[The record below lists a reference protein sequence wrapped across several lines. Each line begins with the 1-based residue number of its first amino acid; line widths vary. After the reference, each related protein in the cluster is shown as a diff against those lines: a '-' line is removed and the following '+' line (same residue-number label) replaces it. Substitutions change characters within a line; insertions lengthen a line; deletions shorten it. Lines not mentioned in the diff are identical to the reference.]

1 MQSIELKVTADID
14 SATKNVGGFRKEYAE
29 MVRAVEKPLRQ
40 VTSFRELEGVLE
52 KTGRSITSAREA
64 VRSFGDQLAATA
76 VPSRQLQAEYRDS
89 INQLKILERQEQSQ
103 TTQLARMRK
112 ELQSAGIDTRN
123 LSAEQ
128 RRLQGDLSQKL
139 GIGQRDKSIQDAQ
152 ANLGIAKFSNTSA
165 EIARLQADF
174 QLLRSTGKLSSTEIA
189 IAQNTLRQSI
199 AAASAQT
206 SQLTGA
212 TKQWSA
218 SLDDVKTQIL
228 AGAAAFGGFALAATR
243 SFSTFASFQQQIAGI
258 NTITDLTQDQL
269 HGLSDGIRALSR
281 DTGKSASE
289 SAAAVYDLLGSG
301 VATADALDVLALST
315 KAAVAGMSETKTAAG
330 VGVSI
335 INAYGESM
343 SNLGLRYDQLFVAI
357 QDGVVSFDQLA
368 AGLGQVLPTAAA
380 ANVSFAEV
388 AAAIARMTVQGIQA
402 PIAITALRSAINQL
416 ASPAVEA
423 RKAMAGLGIEWKGLS
438 ATLQQI
444 ADKKLGFDALAQIIP
459 ETEGRTAILALTK
472 DYASFVDEV
481 SKVEGAAGA
490 TERAYN
496 IMKATPQ
503 AQVEKFKAALEDLS
517 NSFGQAVASGL
528 PLIGLLRDL
537 LNAFNEVDERV
548 KLGILSFVAFGVGA
562 KAVGA
567 AVTAARLA
575 FKVLSGGAA
584 GATAQL
590 GIAGAAMDGVT
601 GKATRLNGILS
612 TPLAGLVRGGLY
624 GVVISQLAEL
634 YGLYQQMEELE
645 QAQKDQ
651 KKATSD
657 LITKNQE
664 YQETLIAT
672 PQALEN
678 MTQQERK
685 SYTDRLRAAQTY
697 YSALSQQIARAD
709 SEKNGPTAAV
719 SAEAIEAFKRA
730 RDYGKALDQETS
742 YEQDR
747 VDDAAT
753 NSKALTDLQGKLT
766 TDTKAALAKQVQA
779 QRAAVAEIKKAQKDQ
794 LETKKRYAD
803 ALAALDAGTG
813 SSSPSYGA
821 AQSLKVAAGK
831 ALDSGDIDQ
840 AKTKAQQALK
850 IIQQLSESGANT
862 YGFKGF
868 VQQLQTIEQAA
879 DQLTKSRAEDKQ
891 SAALD
896 QIKQLKDDLQ
906 DLKVIKITPEL
917 SEEAV
922 AQVKKQMRELQL
934 SLGQPVD
941 PLVATTAL
949 PQGTNLADSLV
960 KKVTGGTQAADS
972 AAIPDQTA
980 TQTQSGKL
988 KYVPGV
994 DNYSRE
1000 TIGVD
1005 VAPKLPA
1012 DAASTIQRQLDGQG
1026 DIPVDV
1032 DPEIP
1037 EVDSLDVP
1045 VETAVDDASLTSTQS
1060 QIAAVADQ
1068 FKRVLTIPVTVT
1080 GGGGDAGLTVASNDV
1095 AGYATGDMVRGPGT
1109 GTSDSILARL
1119 SNGEFVMRA
1128 AAVRHYGPELLRQI
1142 NDRRLPKFAE
1152 GGAVGPRFV
1161 PEVAAP
1167 SAALL
1172 EQAAPTV
1179 QQPFANLALTVG
1191 GETYNIQAPQQE
1203 FQRIVRNQRLKFG
1216 AS

>member
-29 MVRAVEKPLRQ
+29 LVRAVEKPLRQ

-52 KTGRSITSAREA
+52 KTGRSITTAREA

-103 TTQLARMRK
+103 TAQLARMRK

-139 GIGQRDKSIQDAQ
+139 GVGQRDKSIQDAQ
-152 ANLGIAKFSNTSA
+152 ANLGIAKFSSTSA

-206 SQLTGA
+206 LQLTGA
-212 TKQWSA
+212 TRQWGA
-218 SLDDVKTQIL
+218 SLDDVKGQIL

-243 SFSTFASFQQQIAGI
+243 SFSTFANFQQQIAGI
-258 NTITDLTQDQL
+258 NTITDLTQSQL
-269 HGLSDGIRALSR
+269 HDLSDGIRALSR

-335 INAYGESM
+335 VNAYGESI

-438 ATLQQI
+438 ATLQQV

-459 ETEGRTAILALTK
+459 DTEGRTAILALTK
-472 DYASFVDEV
+472 DYTSFVDEV
-481 SKVEGAAGA
+481 KKVEGAAGA

-517 NSFGQAVASGL
+517 NSFGQAVAAGL

-537 LNAFNEVDERV
+537 LNAFNEVDERI

-567 AVTAARLA
+567 AITAARLA
-575 FKVLSGGAA
+575 FKVLSGSAA
-584 GATAQL
+584 GASAQL
-590 GIAGAAMDGVT
+590 GIAGAAMDGVS
-601 GKATRLNGILS
+601 GKATRLSGILNS
-612 TPLAGLVRGGLY
+612 PLGGLVRGGAY
-624 GVVISQLAEL
+624 GVLISQLAEL

-645 QAQKDQ
+645 EAQKDQ
-651 KKATSD
+651 KKATAD

-672 PQALEN
+672 PQALAN

-685 SYTDRLRAAQTY
+685 SYTDRLQAAQTY
-697 YSALSQQIARAD
+697 YAALSQQIARAD
-709 SEKNGPTAAV
+709 SEKNGPTAPV
-719 SAEAIEAFKRA
+719 STDALEAFKKSRE
-730 RDYGKALDQETS
+730 YGKALEQQTA

-747 VDDAAT
+747 VVGAAI
-753 NSKALTDLQGKLT
+753 NAKALTDLQSKLT
-766 TDTKAALAKQVQA
+766 TDTNAALAKQVQA
-779 QRAAVAEIKKAQKDQ
+779 QRAAAAEIKKAQAEQ
-794 LETKKRYAD
+794 LETKKRYAN
-803 ALAALDAGTG
+803 ALAALDSGAG
-813 SSSPSYGA
+813 SSTPSYGA
-821 AQSLKVAAGK
+821 AQTLKVAAGN
-831 ALDSGDIDQ
+831 ALNNGDIDQ

-868 VQQLQTIEQAA
+868 VQQLQAIEQAA
-879 DQLTKSRAEDKQ
+879 DKVMQSRAEDKQ
-891 SAALD
+891 NAALE
-896 QIKQLKDDLQ
+896 QFKQLKDDLEK
-906 DLKVIKITPEL
+906 LKVIKITPEL

-922 AQVKKQMRELQL
+922 AQVKKQMRELQV

-941 PLVATTAL
+941 SLVATTGL

-960 KKVTGGTQAADS
+960 KKVTNGTQTADS
-972 AAIPDQTA
+972 VA
-980 TQTQSGKL
+980 TSNEPATPTQSGKL

-994 DNYSRE
+994 NDYSRE
-1000 TIGVD
+1000 SIGVD

-1012 DAASTIQRQLDGQG
+1012 DAASTLQKQLDGQG

-1032 DPEIP
+1032 EP
-1037 EVDSLDVP
+1037 EVPELDSLDVP
-1045 VETAVDDASLTSTQS
+1045 VETAIDDAALTETQS
-1060 QIAAVADQ
+1060 HIAAVADQ
-1068 FKRVLTIPVTVT
+1068 FKRTLTIPVTVT
-1080 GGGGDAGLTVASNDV
+1080 GGGDAGLTVASNDLD
-1095 AGYATGDMVRGPGT
+1095 GYADGDMVRGPGT

-1128 AAVRHYGPELLRQI
+1128 AAVRHYGPHLLRQI

-1161 PEVAAP
+1161 PDVSAAP
-1167 SAALL
+1167 PALL
-1172 EQAAPTV
+1172 EQASPPS
-1179 QQPFANLALTVG
+1179 QEPFANLALTVG
-1191 GETYNIQAPQQE
+1191 GETYNVQAPQVE

-1216 AS
+1216 TS